1 LRAELLTLELLTSRM
16 RKRPDSS
23 HESAGLRQADSPVK
37 PLWTH
42 FPDFVIN
49 PPILLKKRDAMRFR
63 LAAILPIYSLIFIAS
78 YGGAFLLRFEFDLSE
93 QFLDQLR
100 RSLPLVLGLKLATCL
115 AVGEWRRSFRYV
127 TLADIASITTAATVA
142 SVLVYMANLTI
153 YLPQPIPRSVIL
165 IDWMLTVLAFGL
177 VRSAYRIY
185 SESIR
190 HAFGHREQ
198 DRTLI
203 FGSTGSAMGILRAIR
218 SSNPKHRVVAFV
230 EDGDRNEHTLVAGL
244 RVYSLEKLGWRKLA
258 AKTRAHHVLIPG
270 SLSGKRAR
278 EIIEQIVEA
287 GLQAHMIPDVGELV
301 DGRYRLAI
309 REPTISDL
317 LRREATDLDLQ
328 SITDCISGRRVLV
341 TGAAGSIGSELCR
354 QIHLLAPESL
364 VLVDQSETGIFEIEQ
379 ELAALPSVTT
389 PLDYVIADVTNEQAM
404 QKVFEE
410 HRPQLVFHAAA
421 YKHVPLMER
430 NPQVAVRNNVLGTRT
445 TVELADRFNVE
456 RFVLISTDKAV
467 RPTSIMGATKLLA
480 EKCVQAA
487 AANSKTKFITVRF
500 GNVLN
505 SSGSVVPTFRRQ
517 IATGGPITV
526 THKQM
531 ERFFMT
537 IPEAVQLVLQA
548 GAIGETGDVLILE
561 MGKPVKIVDLARDMI
576 LLSGL
581 RYPDDIDIVFT
592 GLRPG
597 EKLREELFY
606 ETERG
611 SRKIHDKIFR
621 GTREAIEP
629 AIIRQKVDRLL
640 DAAGGSADQTRAV
653 LDEIV
658 SGYVLDDEQSTSLK
672 PAA

>member
-1 LRAELLTLELLTSRM
+1 
-16 RKRPDSS
+16 
-23 HESAGLRQADSPVK
+23 
-37 PLWTH
+37 
-42 FPDFVIN
+42 
-49 PPILLKKRDAMRFR
+49 MRFR
-63 LAAILPIYSLIFIAS
+63 LAAILPIYLLIFIAS
-78 YGGAFLLRFEFDLSE
+78 YGGAYLLRFEFDLPE
-93 QFLDQLR
+93 PYLDQLR
-100 RSLPLVLGLKLATCL
+100 RSLPLVLGLKLVTCL

-127 TLADIASITTAATVA
+127 TLADIASIATASTVA
-142 SVLVYMANLTI
+142 SSLVYAANLTI
-153 YLPQPIPRSVIL
+153 YVSFPIPRSVIL
-165 IDWMLTVLAFGL
+165 IDWMFTVLAFGL
-177 VRSAYRIY
+177 VRSSYRIY

-190 HAFGHREQ
+190 PAFTHGQ
-198 DRTLI
+198 LDRTVI
-203 FGSTGSAMGILRAIR
+203 FGSTGSGLGILRAIQ
-218 SSNPKHRVVAFV
+218 SSNPTYRVVAFV
-230 EDGDRNEHTLVAGL
+230 EEGDRNEHALIAGL
-244 RVYSLEKLGWRKLA
+244 RVFSLAKLGWQKLA

-278 EIIEQIVEA
+278 EIIEQTAAV
-287 GLQAHMIPDVGELV
+287 GLKAHMIPDVGELV

-317 LRREATDLDLQ
+317 LGRESTNLDMQ
-328 SITDCISGRRVLV
+328 SITDCVTGRRVLV

-364 VLVDQSETGIFEIEQ
+364 VLVDQSEKGMFEIEQ
-379 ELAALPSVTT
+379 EFSALPSVTT
-389 PLDYVIADVTNEQAM
+389 PLDYVIADVTNEEAL
-404 QKVFEE
+404 QKVFEV

-445 TVELADRFNVE
+445 TVDLADRFDVE

-487 AANSKTKFITVRF
+487 AANSNTKFITVRF

-505 SSGSVVPTFRRQ
+505 SSGSVVPTFSRQ
-517 IATGGPITV
+517 IAAGGPITV

-548 GAIGETGDVLILE
+548 GAIAETGDVLILE

-611 SRKIHDKIFR
+611 NRKIHDKIFR
-621 GTREAIEP
+621 GTRQAIEP
-629 AIIRQKVDRLL
+629 TIIRREVDRLL
-640 DAAGGSADQTRAV
+640 EASGGSADETRSV
-653 LDEIV
+653 LNEIV
-658 SGYVLDDEQSTSLK
+658 AGYISDDERSTTRLK